1 MSFRNQKTILIKRTA
16 AICFVFLLIA
26 QLVLP
31 CIMRASADSDYVV
44 IVTASSVNVRS
55 GAGTDTSQA
64 GVAYLGNVYHYLDE
78 AADSSGNLWY
88 KIQFSSSKETWI
100 SSRFALKTHRANDYT
115 KVFVDA
121 VSAYHG
127 ATGVQVAVIENGV
140 VTDTYSYG
148 WATKNTDPMTDD
160 HKIRV
165 ASVSKVAV
173 AVNAMKMQEQ
183 GIVDIDANI
192 KNYWGAK
199 PYKALTLESLLNH
212 TSTLKSLSYS
222 STKDGTL
229 AQLKSSDSYNSGT
242 VGSAKAW
249 VYNNYAVGIA
259 GSTLEVASGQL
270 LTSYAKTNVFGP
282 LGMDAAF
289 SAGLLND
296 TSKLTT
302 LYHSNGNVA
311 ISLSTSQN
319 STGRTT
325 PGSNTNIFAGG
336 LTCSAKDLAK
346 MMAMLANDGTY
357 NGVRVLTPDSVEAIE
372 NKFFTKSEYG
382 GSFYQCMPLRY
393 KANLYGESE
402 MYYHT
407 GNAYGVLA
415 LASYNPETRDGAVVI
430 TTGMSDYNTNP
441 ACGRDAQGIYEICG
455 KLAEYV
461 YKYHNSSP
469 TPAAPTTSTA
479 ATTTATAENTTSTTT
494 ATTPTEPAVKA
505 ESIEINEQNIELTL
519 GDSAQLTYAVAPSDS
534 TEIPE
539 WSSSSRSVAV
549 DERGVITANG
559 YGTAVITAR
568 AGDAS
573 ASCTVTVK
581 PNISMKMLGAS
592 IRIGEIYGIRFGIQL
607 EKNSFFQNAEI
618 VEYGTLI
625 IGAGTLGDDELTLD
639 TPNTRRIKAENIL
652 SEDSTK
658 LTYTGVLINIPE
670 SFFDTNVTARG
681 YIIYR
686 DADGNECVYYTQTAT
701 KSFSGVAQAAYDRY
715 SAIENPSAEEKEIIE
730 LLAGYIS
737 K

>member
-1 MSFRNQKTILIKRTA
+1 MSLRNEKTTLIKRTA
-16 AICFVFLLIA
+16 AISFVLLLLV
-26 QLVLP
+26 QLVMP

-55 GAGTDTSQA
+55 GAGTGNSQT
-64 GVAYLGNVYHYLDE
+64 GVAYLGSVYHYLDE
-78 AADSSGNLWY
+78 KTDSSGTLWY
-88 KIQFSSSKETWI
+88 KIQFSSSKQSWI
-100 SSRFALKTHRANDYT
+100 SSKFALKTRQASDYT
-115 KVFVDA
+115 QAFVNA
-121 VSAYHG
+121 VSSYYG

-148 WATKNTDPMTDD
+148 WATKNSDPMTDD

-165 ASVSKVAV
+165 ASISKVAV

-183 GIVDIDANI
+183 GIVDIDSNI

-199 PYKALTLESLLNH
+199 PYKAVTLKSLLNH

-229 AQLKSSDSYNSGT
+229 SQLKSSDSYNSGT
-242 VGSAKAW
+242 VGSANSW
-249 VYNNYAVGIA
+249 FYNNYAVGIA

-270 LTSYAKTNVFGP
+270 LTSYAKTNIFEP

-311 ISLSTSQN
+311 ISLSS
-319 STGRTT
+319 SKSSKGRTT

-346 MMAMLANDGTY
+346 MMAMLANDGSY
-357 NGVRVLTPDSVEAIE
+357 NGVRVLTPASVEAIE

-382 GSFYQCMPLRY
+382 GSFSQCMPLRY
-393 KANLYGESE
+393 KAGLYGESGI
-402 MYYHT
+402 YYHT

-469 TPAAPTTSTA
+469 APAAPTASTA
-479 ATTTATAENTTSTTT
+479 ATTTTQATTTT
-494 ATTPTEPAVKA
+494 APTEPAVRV
-505 ESIEINEQNIELTL
+505 ESITMNEQHIELTL
-519 GDSAQLTYAVAPSDS
+519 GDTAQLGFTITPSDAA
-534 TEIPE
+534 ERLE
-539 WSSSSRSVAV
+539 WTSSSKSVSV
-549 DERGVITANG
+549 DERGVITAQG
-559 YGTAVITAR
+559 YGTSLITAR
-568 AGDAS
+568 AGNTS
-573 ASCTVTVK
+573 ASCTVSVS
-581 PNISMKMLGAS
+581 PNISMNMLGAS
-592 IRIGEIYGIRFGIQL
+592 IRVSAPYGIRFGIQFD
-607 EKNSFFQNAEI
+607 KNSFYQNANI

-625 IGAGTLGDDELTLD
+625 IGAGTLGDADLTLE
-639 TPNTRRIKAENIL
+639 TPSIRKIKADNIL
-652 SEDSTK
+652 TEDSTK
-658 LTYTGVLINIPE
+658 LTYTGVLIDIPE
-670 SFFDTNVTARG
+670 SFFSTNVTARG
-681 YIIYR
+681 YVIYR

-701 KSFSGVAQAAYDRY
+701 KNFTGVAQAAYDKY
-715 SAIENPSAEEKEIIE
+715 STIAAPSAAEQEIIE
-730 LLAGYIS
+730 RLADIIA
-737 K
+737 